1 MWPFLNKSFL
11 RAFIKCSDGGFLCY
25 TLYFKHFVLNCTF
38 YFKRKSKKY
47 PCFLWSFPFKC
58 CSYRR
63 MKCNIVIK
71 FWICVCGGGQ
81 YMWFT
86 RWLHTESLSSFACC
100 FSKTDSLYTAIHEPL
115 ALSLSLSHSRIGC
128 PWLWS
133 EATLSSR
140 WMARR
145 LEEDST
151 HGEWQKVDALEMPLT
166 HKCIWNI

>member
-1 MWPFLNKSFL
+1 MWPFLNESFL

-115 ALSLSLSHSRIGC
+115 ALSLSLSLSLKDRLPLAVVGSNTIIEVNGKKARGRQY
-128 PWLWS
+128 PWGVA
-133 EATLSSR
+133 EGRCT
-140 WMARR
+140 
-145 LEEDST
+145 
-151 HGEWQKVDALEMPLT
+151 
-166 HKCIWNI
+166 WNAFDTQMHL

>member
-1 MWPFLNKSFL
+1 MWPFLNESFL

-47 PCFLWSFPFKC
+47 PCFLLSFPFKC

-86 RWLHTESLSSFACC
+86 RWLHTESLPSFACC
-100 FSKTDSLYTAIHEPL
+100 FSRQIPCTQPSMS
-115 ALSLSLSHSRIGC
+115 LSLSLKDRLPLAVVGSNTIIEVNGKKVRGRQY
-128 PWLWS
+128 PWGVAEGRCTWNAFDTQMHLKC
-133 EATLSSR
+133 
-140 WMARR
+140 
-145 LEEDST
+145 LEL
-151 HGEWQKVDALEMPLT
+151 QF
-166 HKCIWNI
+166 